1 MATESAKTG
10 EISHTPGHLTASNAY
25 GGGSAFWI
33 APNDGAAMVLQGAQ
47 CLRADTVKYEE
58 ISVDQLQANARRLVA
73 CWNSFD
79 GVPTDLIESLPKMGT
94 ATLPYRILQAR
105 GEALAL
111 SIEAFLDPQGNP
123 PAATG
128 EWAEAVAALAAFR
141 APRKESEL

>member
-10 EISHTPGHLTASNAY
+10 EISHTPGFLQAVVGANGDSGLVIDGQFVIGECFADIRGPNENAY
-25 GGGSAFWI
+25 DES
-33 APNDGAAMVLQGAQ
+33 M
-47 CLRADTVKYEE
+47 
-58 ISVDQLQANARRLVA
+58 ANARRLVA
-73 CWNSFD
+73 CWKSFD
-79 GVPTDLIESLPKMGT
+79 GVPTDLIECLPKMGT

-105 GEALAL
+105 GEVLAL
-111 SIEAFLDPQGNP
+111 SIEAFLDPEGKP